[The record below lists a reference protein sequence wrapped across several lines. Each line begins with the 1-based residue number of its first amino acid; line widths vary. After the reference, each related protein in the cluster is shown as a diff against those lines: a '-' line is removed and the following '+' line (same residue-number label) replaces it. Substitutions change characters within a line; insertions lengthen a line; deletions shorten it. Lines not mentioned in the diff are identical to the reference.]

1 MVVSLAWIRSDRY
14 GCSWR
19 GKVCAWFEP
28 EGAFKPE
35 VANQLIHRNLAM
47 FPFNFHQNEPRGI
60 TVITATQ
67 ADLYLKKFSRAL

>member
-47 FPFNFHQNEPRGI
+47 FPFNFHQNEPRRI